1 MLREYDRPM
10 PLPWAEP
17 FAVTLALRE
26 EPGLVLLES
35 MPGFGKLGRRSFV
48 AARPREVATNGLP
61 ALDRLQAGSGT
72 GHRWFGWLSY
82 DLGREIELVPD
93 LAEDELGLPPLALGR
108 YEAWLEFDHERRT
121 VALRGEGE
129 SRYLLG
135 ALSGTGSGV
144 PAHRPARGWT
154 SSLPRS
160 EYERA
165 VRRAIEYIEAG
176 DVFQVNISQR
186 LSADGW
192 QGDPFALYGRLR
204 RTSAAPF
211 MALVR
216 LGGADV
222 ISASPERFLSRR
234 GAAIETRPIKGTRPR
249 GRTPE
254 EDAALATEL
263 SRSAKDR
270 AENVMIVDLARND
283 LGRVARYGTVSVP
296 RLCGLERHAGVHH
309 LVSIVDAELEPG
321 IGPAE
326 IVRATF
332 PPGSVTGAPKVR
344 ALEIIEELEPVRRGP
359 YCGAIGWIDP
369 AGDLE
374 LSVAIRTLVAAREQL
389 NLHVGGAVVASS
401 DPAAEWH
408 ETMHKAARLLEAAG
422 GAVKLGRSPE
432 ALATGI

>member
-1 MLREYDRPM
+1 MLR
-10 PLPWAEP
+10 WAEP
-17 FAVTLALRE
+17 FAAALALRD

-35 MPGFGKLGRRSFV
+35 MPGFGELGRRSFL
-48 AARPREVATNGLP
+48 ATRPHEVATEGLS
-61 ALDRLQAGSGT
+61 ALGRLARGGISGE
-72 GHRWFGWLSY
+72 RWFGWLSY
-82 DLGREIELVPD
+82 DLGREIEHVPA

-108 YEAWLEFDHERRT
+108 YPAWLEFDHARGS
-121 VALRGEGE
+121 VSLGGEGE
-129 SRYLLG
+129 G
-135 ALSGTGSGV
+135 AHLVHALEAAGEAA
-144 PAHRPARGWT
+144 PAHRPVAAWT
-154 SSLPRS
+154 SSLPRF
-160 EYERA
+160 EYEQA
-165 VRRAIEYIEAG
+165 VRRAVEYIEAG
-176 DVFQVNISQR
+176 DVFQVNLSQR
-186 LSADGW
+186 LAADW
-192 QGDPFALYGRLR
+192 SGDAFGLYARLR
-204 RTSAAPF
+204 GLSPAPF

-222 ISASPERFLSRR
+222 ISASPERFLRR
-234 GAAIETRPIKGTRPR
+234 RDASIETRPIKGTRPR

-254 EDAALATEL
+254 EDSALAREL

-321 IGPAE
+321 VGPAE

-401 DPAAEWH
+401 DPAAEWQ

-422 GAVKLGRSPE
+422 GAATRGRSPE